1 MQGRPASRTGVY
13 YLRKSK
19 AQAAARVTMAR
30 ISGVD
35 LPNEKRLD
43 IALTYLYG
51 VGRTN
56 VYTILKK
63 AQLDPSRRFKT
74 LSDDEVNKLAKI
86 IEKETAVEGDLRRV
100 VGDNIKR
107 LIEIKSYRG
116 MRHVRRLPSR
126 GQRTRT
132 NARTKRGKRMT
143 VGALKKEDRVKA
155 EAAAPA
161 AK

>member
-1 MQGRPASRTGVY
+1 MV
-13 YLRKSK
+13 
-19 AQAAARVTMAR
+19 R

-51 VGRTN
+51 IGRAN
-56 VYTILKK
+56 VVRVIEI
-63 AQLDPSRRFKT
+63 AQLDPSRRLKSLT
-74 LSDDEVNKLAKI
+74 DDEVSKLAKI
-86 IEKETAVEGDLRRV
+86 IEKEFMVEGDLRRNI
-100 VGDNIKR
+100 GDSVKR

-116 MRHVRRLPSR
+116 MRHSHRLPSR

-143 VGALKKEDRVKA
+143 VGALKKEDR
-155 EAAAPA
+155 
-161 AK
+161 AKQETTTTESK